1 MESANSIPKQSNEPA
16 AVSVP
21 SDGRS
26 QPAPQAEAVRQRSA
40 KPFLILGAVVALG
53 ALVTAGYFVATA
65 GQELTDDAQVEADI
79 VPISARVTGQVLK
92 RLVEDNQSV
101 KKGDPIVFIDDADFT
116 ARARQAEAELA
127 TARAQADAAD
137 AQVQVIQASAKG
149 GLFSAK
155 AQFSGSSMGV
165 ANATAQLAVAR
176 AGLERAQ
183 AEARKSDLDLAR
195 TKQLVEQNAQPKEQL
210 DNAQVAY
217 DAAHAALAQAEAQVI
232 AAKEMKHVA
241 ASRVDEAKG
250 KLDQSTPIEAQIA
263 TAHANADLAHARVNV
278 SEAALDLARLQLSYT
293 KVIAIEDGVVSKV
306 SVQPGQM
313 IQTGQPI
320 AELVPGRFYVVANFK
335 ETQVGLMR
343 KGQRALVRID
353 AFPGKEL
360 EARVE
365 SLSGGTGAQFSL
377 LPADNASGN
386 FVKVVQ
392 RVPVRIAWTTP
403 PELPLQAG
411 LSTDVTV
418 YVR

>member
-1 MESANSIPKQSNEPA
+1 MESANSIPKQSGGSA
-16 AVSVP
+16 ASAASP
-21 SDGRS
+21 NGRA
-26 QPAPQAEAVRQRSA
+26 QDAPQGEAVRQRSA

-65 GQELTDDAQVEADI
+65 GQESTDDAQVEADI
-79 VPISARVTGQVLK
+79 VPISARVSGQVLK

-101 KKGDPIVFIDDADFT
+101 KKGNPIVFIDDADFT
-116 ARARQAEAELA
+116 ARARQAEGELA

-137 AQVQVIQASAKG
+137 AQVQVIEATARG

-165 ANATAQLAVAR
+165 ANAAAQLAVAH

-195 TKQLVEQNAQPKEQL
+195 TKQLVEQNALPKEQL

-217 DAAHAALAQAEAQVI
+217 ESAHAALAQAQAQVV
-232 AAKEMKHVA
+232 AAEEMKRLA
-241 ASRVDEAKG
+241 TSRVGEAKG
-250 KLDQSTPIEAQIA
+250 KLEQSTPIEAQIA
-263 TAHANADLAHARVNV
+263 TAHANADLAHARVKV

-293 KVIAIEDGVVSKV
+293 KVVAVEDGMVSKV
-306 SVQPGQM
+306 SVQPGQT

-320 AELVPGRFYVVANFK
+320 AELVPARTYVIANFK
-335 ETQVGLMR
+335 ETQVGRMR
-343 KGQRALVRID
+343 KGQRAIVRID
-353 AFPGKEL
+353 AFPGKEI

-365 SLSGGTGAQFSL
+365 SLSGGTGARFSL

-392 RVPVRIAWTTP
+392 RVPVRIGWIMP